1 MAPVWLVQLILLGV
15 TIYLREIELRRVPT
29 TNAVVSAKVPDN
41 GVLVRLGLVP
51 LGEEEHVL
59 AVLVSEPSY

>member
-1 MAPVWLVQLILLGV
+1 MEMVLLGV
-15 TIYLREIELRRVPT
+15 QIDFSEIELWSVPT
-29 TNAVVSAKVPDN
+29 TNPIVSSKVPDN